1 VTEEADS
8 EASGE
13 ESNNDDAEEEST
25 ENPDEEVVIEAGDSD
40 SSEEETDEEAEITVV
55 QTAVYSMIT
64 DSSLGL
70 SIDINL
76 QHLSNG
82 EVRID
87 CSVEDT
93 ESDTQSNTG
102 DSDTEGSA
110 EEGEAGQR
118 LKDYSAILPST
129 IYLIDDGIA
138 CGDMGAAIARG
149 DTVQG
154 LSLAEVTQLGEEE
167 TSLEVSWE
175 DIRQARCLVLL
186 KESPQTN
193 SNDENSND
201 ENDPSME
208 NLSEEESMDG
218 LEDNPSQSTGNG
230 RDGQRI
236 LRTAGLSRVFGSISL
251 ASFSLVSLGFT
262 GAFST
267 VVGGSYVVHHAST
280 PPKRQITFWSANGAI
295 ITVALGIIGFA
306 GFYYVSRRPLFR
318 RRFSQISQRL
328 ADISFANR
336 ARIVARIDAF
346 EDGMA
351 DVIERMGGR
360 RNTNIF
366 SRLIGSYRNLYR
378 NWVSTITR
386 RKSRDVRRIDDWVRE
401 HPRYSPKTHQEPSY
415 EAQADSLE
423 W

>member
-1 VTEEADS
+1 VVEADDS
-8 EASGE
+8 
-13 ESNNDDAEEEST
+13 DAA
-25 ENPDEEVVIEAGDSD
+25 DEETDNSD
-40 SSEEETDEEAEITVV
+40 VDEEAEITVV
-55 QTAVYSMIT
+55 QTAVYTMNT
-64 DSSLGL
+64 DISLGL
-70 SIDINL
+70 SVDINL

-82 EVRID
+82 DVRLG
-87 CSVEDT
+87 CSVKDTKSDTESEDT
-93 ESDTQSNTG
+93 EQSDSG
-102 DSDTEGSA
+102 DSDTEEGDA
-110 EEGEAGQR
+110 EESSGVGETGLRAG
-118 LKDYSAILPST
+118 DYSSILPST
-129 IYLIDDGIA
+129 IYLINDGIA
-138 CGDMGAAIARG
+138 CGDMAAAIARG
-149 DTVQG
+149 DEVQG
-154 LSLAEVTQLGEEE
+154 LSLAEVTQIGEEE

-175 DIRQARCLVLL
+175 DIRLARCLVLL

-208 NLSEEESMDG
+208 NLSGGESMDG
-218 LEDNPSQSTGNG
+218 LEDNPSQSTGDEG
-230 RDGQRI
+230 VEEGVEVGGRI

-251 ASFSLVSLGFT
+251 ASFTLVSLGFT
-262 GAFST
+262 GAFTT
-267 VVGGSYVVHHAST
+267 VVGGSYVVHQSNPQPT
-280 PPKRQITFWSANGAI
+280 RQITFWGANGPI

-336 ARIVARIDAF
+336 AKIVARIDAF

-351 DVIERMGGR
+351 DVIERMGAG

-386 RKSRDVRRIDDWVRE
+386 RKTHDVRRIDDWVRD
-401 HPRYSPKTHQEPSY
+401 HPRYSPETHQEPSY
-415 EAQADSLE
+415 EAQADSYE